1 MKYLC
6 LILASFLP
14 ALTFAQEITRI
25 TVVHQKTYNVVTTLS
40 DTAALATFERHWNA
54 KIPSSLTPEPH
65 WVYKIDIETA
75 HNSDRWL
82 YDPRGWTKLR
92 SNIETPLYTLPA
104 PDKFNT
110 ILGIGHAPEAKGLN
124 RD

>member
-1 MKYLC
+1 MKYWG
-6 LILASFLP
+6 LILASLLP
-14 ALTFAQEITRI
+14 ALASAQEITRV

-40 DTAALATFERHWNA
+40 DARALATFERHWNA
-54 KIPSSLTPEPH
+54 KIPSGLTPEPH

-92 SNIETPLYTLPA
+92 SNTETPLYTLSA

-110 ILGIGHAPEAKGLN
+110 LHHRTRVAC
-124 RD
+124 RVS